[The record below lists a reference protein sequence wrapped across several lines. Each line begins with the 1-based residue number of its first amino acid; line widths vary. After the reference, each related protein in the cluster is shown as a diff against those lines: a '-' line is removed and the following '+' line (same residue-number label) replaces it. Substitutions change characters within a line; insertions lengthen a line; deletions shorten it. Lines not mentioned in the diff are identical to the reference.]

1 MGQEPSNVSYN
12 SNDNNDNDISL
23 NITDII
29 TINICGATCSGK
41 STLAKYLCKYLN
53 SPIIPINQD
62 QFFNISKLPIY
73 ISENLKC
80 RNWETVEGMNFLE
93 FKNFIIEM
101 KNFNLEEFKNKKVYI
116 IVEGFLSSYDFEIV
130 NNLFD
135 INIFLNATK
144 EVCMNRRCQRDYHGN
159 VNNCKNKEFKTWFEE
174 IVWPYYE
181 CYRRKQLQNIIDSKK
196 PFYFCKDCLDEKK
209 EEEIVNFIVNV
220 NTCNND
226 LPDWYLNNDENTL
239 LREEQQLTQLNAK
252 NNFQ

>member
-1 MGQEPSNVSYN
+1 MGQEQSNVSYN

-41 STLAKYLCKYLN
+41 STLAKYLWGILKSIKTKSEFYGKLK
-53 SPIIPINQD
+53 QY
-62 QFFNISKLPIY
+62 ISKD
-73 ISENLKC
+73 
-80 RNWETVEGMNFLE
+80 
-93 FKNFIIEM
+93 
-101 KNFNLEEFKNKKVYI
+101 FNLEEFKNKKVYI